1 MWHGYSSYQLVF
13 GKKPNLRNI
22 MTDNLLALVG
32 TTTSET
38 LLKNLQALHEKA
50 LPHTI
55 RASGQFYDHNNCVF
69 YTYSNG

>member
-1 MWHGYSSYQLVF
+1 
-13 GKKPNLRNI
+13 

-32 TTTSET
+32 TSTSET